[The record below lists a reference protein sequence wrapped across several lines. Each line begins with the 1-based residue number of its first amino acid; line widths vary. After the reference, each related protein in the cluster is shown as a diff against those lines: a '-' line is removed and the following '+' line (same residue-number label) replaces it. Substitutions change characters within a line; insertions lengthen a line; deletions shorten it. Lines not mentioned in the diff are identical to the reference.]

1 MITVLEIIL
10 VFSTISWVGIILM
23 SFNRD
28 IQYID
33 TGEKIAVILIV
44 LTIIGFILMWFINF

>member
-33 TGEKIAVILIV
+33 SGEKVALILII
-44 LTIIGFILMWFINF
+44 LTIIGFILMWFTNF

>member
-1 MITVLEIIL
+1 MITLLEIIL

-33 TGEKIAVILIV
+33 SGEKVALILIV
-44 LTIIGFILMWFINF
+44 LTIIGFILMWFTNF